1 MIQLLL
7 KDLKH
12 NQRKEA
18 GLKMGHDAIL
28 IKGRIFEDF
37 LVNFIQL
44 ISLIASNANRQ
55 PSLPKANTFRNSF
68 SFFSDCVVI
77 IFLSK
82 SIVKMPVSRRPQPAV
97 CTDGEFVQ
105 SIFKYDF
112 PFQRLQRLLFIFIP
126 LKMEKDNGISSASI
140 NRPIC
145 TIGFGRCSLD
155 IPYLRKR

>member
-55 PSLPKANTFRNSF
+55 PSLPKANSFRNSF

-77 IFLSK
+77 IFCPNRSLKRLFPGDLSLP
-82 SIVKMPVSRRPQPAV
+82 SVQTANSSNPYSNMIFRSSGFSDCCSFSSRSEEH
-97 CTDGEFVQ
+97 TSELQ
-105 SIFKYDF
+105 S
-112 PFQRLQRLLFIFIP
+112 R
-126 LKMEKDNGISSASI
+126 
-140 NRPIC
+140 
-145 TIGFGRCSLD
+145 
-155 IPYLRKR
+155 